1 MGIRPKTAIWILIVA
16 GFIFGYAGFVVPGQ
30 SAIIETP
37 REDIYQFQRLHVF
50 FFNLVSGGTILL
62 YFTEGKSRLTR
73 REWIFLFGSLLF
85 SIAAFL
91 NLYLIASAFSFML
104 AFVVETVRI
113 RRFSFFPNDFFD
125 SSVPLSRKFHHAAIL
140 CLSLGLL
147 ICTGVMLDNQIFHV
161 LNLPYLILD
170 DFYLGFSFPL
180 SLATFAVIFSMTQE
194 IRRSLLS
201 VLGIASFWLVT
212 LGVIIFFVFIILGI
226 PIAELIIATVLL
238 IDVLI
243 LYYIFH
249 ASIWGRV
256 EEKRFLT
263 SGMVFLITTG
273 VTGVLLVLWAIYAS
287 KEVQGREFL
296 LQTHAYLSL
305 YGWNLVGLTAL
316 VHYRNFPQRLH
327 GISIILLHW
336 ITVSLLAPLGSEYEI
351 FAIAAIVMFVYLTR
365 VLFFSRLEPVTS
377 K

>member
-1 MGIRPKTAIWILIVA
+1 MGIKPKTIIWILIVA
-16 GFIFGYAGFVVPGQ
+16 GFIFGYAGFMVPGQ

-37 REDIYQFQRLHVF
+37 REDTFQFQRLHVF

-73 REWIFLFGSLLF
+73 RGWIFFAGSLLF

-91 NLYLIASAFSFML
+91 NLYLIASVFSLFL
-104 AFVVETVRI
+104 AFVVESIRI
-113 RRFSFFPNDFFD
+113 RKFSFFPSDFFK
-125 SSVPLSRKFHHAAIL
+125 SSVPLSSKFHHAAIL

-170 DFYLGFSFPL
+170 DFYLGFSFPI
-180 SLATFAVIFSMTQE
+180 SLATFAMIFSMTQD

-201 VLGIASFWLVT
+201 VLGIASFWIVT

-226 PIAELIIATVLL
+226 PIAEFIVATVLL

-243 LYYIFH
+243 VYYIFR
-249 ASIWGRV
+249 ASTWGRV

-263 SGMVFLITTG
+263 SGMVFLVTTG
-273 VTGVLLVLWAIYAS
+273 LTGVLLVLWSIFAP
-287 KEVQGREFL
+287 KEVPGRNFL

-327 GISIILLHW
+327 GTSIILLHW
-336 ITVSLLAPLGSEYEI
+336 VTVSLLAPLGYEFTI
-351 FAIAAIVMFVYLTR
+351 FAIAAVVVFIFLTR
-365 VLFFSRLEPVTS
+365 VLLFSRPEQALPQ
-377 K
+377 